1 MKKLAEYLH
10 DADKNE
16 IVSLEVMVKN
26 LTFEHSLSV
35 RSIYN
40 TFSDFLEENVIYT
53 YIRYD
58 SRRVFSL
65 WNQ

>member
-65 WNQ
+65 